1 MQQLERSIN
10 NHIFGV
16 KAKTLT
22 SSLGQL
28 NSPQSF
34 ENNLQSLKN
43 SRLYWPDVLSKVDA
57 SVVPVAP
64 WRAALFWSAAAVW
77 NKSIYQM

>member
-1 MQQLERSIN
+1 MITTFQGNMQQLERSIN

-16 KAKTLT
+16 KAKTLA
-22 SSLGQL
+22 SSSGQL

-43 SRLYWPDVLSKVDA
+43 SRLY
-57 SVVPVAP
+57 
-64 WRAALFWSAAAVW
+64 
-77 NKSIYQM
+77 